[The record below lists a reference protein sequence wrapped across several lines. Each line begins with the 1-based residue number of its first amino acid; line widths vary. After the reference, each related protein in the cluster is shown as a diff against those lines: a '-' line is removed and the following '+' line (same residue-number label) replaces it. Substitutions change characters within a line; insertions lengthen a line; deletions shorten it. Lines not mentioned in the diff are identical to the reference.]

1 MSTLVLRDIS
11 KSYGNNQILDGIS
24 IEAAE
29 GEFIALVGPSGCGK
43 STLLRILAGLD
54 HADEGSIAIA
64 GRDITGAHPADRN
77 MAMVFQSYALY
88 PHLTAA
94 QNIAVPLAMRDMT
107 TLERFPLVGVLVP
120 GQRKKR
126 AAIQKQV
133 KATATSLKI
142 DHLLDRKPGQMSG
155 GQRQRVALARA
166 LVRQPGAFL
175 MDEPLSN
182 LDANLRV
189 HTRAEMV
196 ELHRRAGVPTI
207 YVTHDQAEALS
218 MADRVAVM
226 MGGKLLQIDTPTA
239 IYNDPKHIE
248 VAQFIGTPRINIL
261 DALVSDNGI
270 VHFAGRAILQGIAAH
285 SGTQIR
291 VGIRPEHFRIVPHD
305 RTGITATVSRI
316 EFLGSEVLIYV
327 KAPGASQDLTVKL
340 DPANAKH
347 IAAGLA
353 VGLHFDADNAY
364 LFGDDGL
371 RLRQPTGNAIQLAPR
386 EKAPAHV

>member
-189 HTRAEMV
+189 HTRAEIV

-270 VHFAGRAILQGIAAH
+270 VHFAGLTAIPRELYSAAEVDGVK
-285 SGTQIR
+285 SSWER
-291 VGIRPEHFRIVPHD
+291 FRLVTWPLLGPTTLFVTTISIINAVKVFE
-305 RTGITATVSRI
+305 TVKTLT
-316 EFLGSEVLIYV
+316 EGGPNKASEVLLWTIYQEGFV
-327 KAPGASQDLTVKL
+327 YLRVGYASAMTV
-340 DPANAKH
+340 
-347 IAAGLA
+347 IFLA
-353 VGLHFDADNAY
+353 VLIVLMMLQFRVLDRRTHY
-364 LFGDDGL
+364 
-371 RLRQPTGNAIQLAPR
+371 
-386 EKAPAHV
+386 